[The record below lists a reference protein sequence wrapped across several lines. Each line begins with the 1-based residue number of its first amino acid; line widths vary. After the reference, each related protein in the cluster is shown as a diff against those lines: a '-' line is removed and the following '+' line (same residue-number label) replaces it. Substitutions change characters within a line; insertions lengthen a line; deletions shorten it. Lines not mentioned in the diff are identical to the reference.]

1 MGEGLLVEGAVDL
14 PLVLKQVLLRD
25 LDERVYLMH
34 VDVLLVLLLLLLRH
48 LTL

>member
-34 VDVLLVLLLLLLRH
+34 VDVLLVLLL
-48 LTL
+48 